1 VFASEI
7 PAGLPPIRGIEHQIN
22 LIPGASLSNRAPYR
36 TNPEETKEI
45 QQQVQELLNKGY
57 VCESLNPCTALVILV
72 PKKDGTW
79 CMCVDYRAINNITIR
94 YRYPIPYLDDM
105 LDELSA
111 AVVFTKV
118 DFRSG
123 YHQIRM
129 KLGDE
134 WKTAFKTKFGLY
146 EWLVTPFG
154 LTNAPS
160 TFM

>member
-1 VFASEI
+1 
-7 PAGLPPIRGIEHQIN
+7 
-22 LIPGASLSNRAPYR
+22 
-36 TNPEETKEI
+36 
-45 QQQVQELLNKGY
+45 
-57 VCESLNPCTALVILV
+57 
-72 PKKDGTW
+72 
-79 CMCVDYRAINNITIR
+79 MCVDYRAINNITIR